1 MEDFWAFRK
10 MITPVIIQVIFWI
23 GSLISI
29 ILGIFLIAN
38 AHTPS
43 ITDYYGNTLSSWNEA
58 RYGTVLPSLYWD
70 RFLSGSGVKCLFSSS
85 VLMKLLRKLR
95 ITLRSRRPL
104 LLRF

>member
-58 RYGTVLPSLYWD
+58 RVWYGIAIIILGP
-70 RFLSGSGVKCLFSSS
+70 LFI
-85 VLMKLLRKLR
+85 R
-95 ITLRSRRPL
+95 IWCEMLILFFRINETLTEIKNNTTK
-104 LLRF
+104 